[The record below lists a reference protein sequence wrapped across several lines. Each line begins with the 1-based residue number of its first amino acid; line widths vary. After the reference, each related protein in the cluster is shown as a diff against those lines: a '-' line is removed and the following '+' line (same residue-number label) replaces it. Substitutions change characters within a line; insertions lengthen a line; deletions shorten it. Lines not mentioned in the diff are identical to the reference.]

1 MYIILYIVFVLCR
14 ILLVTVTAWYAKIV
28 SVLQLGVNL
37 RELLVGTSSAT
48 MHPAQALKGHESRQF
63 SNMKAGSL
71 PNRCI
76 YIYAYYY

>member
-1 MYIILYIVFVLCR
+1 M
-14 ILLVTVTAWYAKIV
+14 TVTAWYPKIV

-48 MHPAQALKGHESRQF
+48 VHPAQALKGHESRQF
-63 SNMKAGSL
+63 SYMKVGSF

-76 YIYAYYY
+76 YIYMHIIVDI